1 MNIGK
6 IICLL
11 LIIPLCCGC
20 NEHETSSAPSF
31 RQCFI
36 EVYYSGGLE
45 LPMLQT
51 GYFGTQPTVPPQN
64 LQTGFVITP
73 NYSHNNMCDSFS
85 DPEEFLRLA
94 TRNDDTS
101 FNQWVPDH
109 LCLRT
114 PAFANNFRELHVV
127 SNADW
132 DEEHPA
138 GSLLD
143 DILLVRLYSYANF
156 IHEGYPGKNDNTF
169 LSKRKY
175 LSVIK
180 KLMSE
185 LTPADMEMIYCCE
198 VNDFSTDT
206 LYPVIVFTSAPDKRL
221 IHCNFGWGGTANG
234 YYYYGAFDL
243 RNGPEAGYDGED
255 TSSSSD
261 KYYDMELIVTY
272 TNCP

>member
-109 LCLRT
+109 LSPL
-114 PAFANNFRELHVV
+114 NV
-127 SNADW
+127 
-132 DEEHPA
+132 
-138 GSLLD
+138 LD
-143 DILLVRLYSYANF
+143 RNGQQTD
-156 IHEGYPGKNDNTF
+156 
-169 LSKRKY
+169 
-175 LSVIK
+175 K
-180 KLMSE
+180 KLQINDLWLFLLPES
-185 LTPADMEMIYCCE
+185 PA
-198 VNDFSTDT
+198 SK
-206 LYPVIVFTSAPDKRL
+206 TSKVR
-221 IHCNFGWGGTANG
+221 
-234 YYYYGAFDL
+234 
-243 RNGPEAGYDGED
+243 
-255 TSSSSD
+255 
-261 KYYDMELIVTY
+261 
-272 TNCP
+272 

>member
-127 SNADW
+127 SNAD
-132 DEEHPA
+132 
-138 GSLLD
+138 
-143 DILLVRLYSYANF
+143 
-156 IHEGYPGKNDNTF
+156 
-169 LSKRKY
+169 
-175 LSVIK
+175 
-180 KLMSE
+180 
-185 LTPADMEMIYCCE
+185 
-198 VNDFSTDT
+198 
-206 LYPVIVFTSAPDKRL
+206 
-221 IHCNFGWGGTANG
+221 
-234 YYYYGAFDL
+234 
-243 RNGPEAGYDGED
+243 
-255 TSSSSD
+255 
-261 KYYDMELIVTY
+261 
-272 TNCP
+272 

>member
-206 LYPVIVFTSAPDKRL
+206 LYGHEIEMYTVEQGEKRDKRQ
-221 IHCNFGWGGTANG
+221 
-234 YYYYGAFDL
+234 
-243 RNGPEAGYDGED
+243 
-255 TSSSSD
+255 
-261 KYYDMELIVTY
+261 
-272 TNCP
+272 

>member
-1 MNIGK
+1 
-6 IICLL
+6 
-11 LIIPLCCGC
+11 
-20 NEHETSSAPSF
+20 
-31 RQCFI
+31 
-36 EVYYSGGLE
+36 
-45 LPMLQT
+45 
-51 GYFGTQPTVPPQN
+51 
-64 LQTGFVITP
+64 
-73 NYSHNNMCDSFS
+73 MCDSFS

-206 LYPVIVFTSAPDKRL
+206 LYPVIVFTSAPTLEKEHTLTLRWTSLGYPALYPGFESEPESMEWVSQYADANMVKTDFFEARSTAYAKSTAL
-221 IHCNFGWGGTANG
+221 ID
-234 YYYYGAFDL
+234 DL
-243 RNGPEAGYDGED
+243 
-255 TSSSSD
+255 
-261 KYYDMELIVTY
+261 
-272 TNCP
+272 

>member
-109 LCLRT
+109 LSPL
-114 PAFANNFRELHVV
+114 N
-127 SNADW
+127 
-132 DEEHPA
+132 
-138 GSLLD
+138 LLD
-143 DILLVRLYSYANF
+143 
-156 IHEGYPGKNDNTF
+156 
-169 LSKRKY
+169 
-175 LSVIK
+175 
-180 KLMSE
+180 
-185 LTPADMEMIYCCE
+185 
-198 VNDFSTDT
+198 
-206 LYPVIVFTSAPDKRL
+206 
-221 IHCNFGWGGTANG
+221 
-234 YYYYGAFDL
+234 
-243 RNGPEAGYDGED
+243 RNGQ
-255 TSSSSD
+255 
-261 KYYDMELIVTY
+261 
-272 TNCP
+272 

>member
-138 GSLLD
+138 VVCWMIFYLCDFIPMPILFTK
-143 DILLVRLYSYANF
+143 DI
-156 IHEGYPGKNDNTF
+156 PGKTTIRF
-169 LSKRKY
+169 
-175 LSVIK
+175 
-180 KLMSE
+180 
-185 LTPADMEMIYCCE
+185 
-198 VNDFSTDT
+198 
-206 LYPVIVFTSAPDKRL
+206 YPKGSICL
-221 IHCNFGWGGTANG
+221 
-234 YYYYGAFDL
+234 
-243 RNGPEAGYDGED
+243 
-255 TSSSSD
+255 
-261 KYYDMELIVTY
+261 
-272 TNCP
+272 

>member
-11 LIIPLCCGC
+11 LIIPLCCRC

-206 LYPVIVFTSAPDKRL
+206 LYPVIVFTSAPTLEKEHTLTLRWTTVEGDVK
-221 IHCNFGWGGTANG
+221 TASVTCT
-234 YYYYGAFDL
+234 
-243 RNGPEAGYDGED
+243 PEVDPA
-255 TSSSSD
+255 
-261 KYYDMELIVTY
+261 LQ
-272 TNCP
+272 

>member
-1 MNIGK
+1 
-6 IICLL
+6 
-11 LIIPLCCGC
+11 
-20 NEHETSSAPSF
+20 
-31 RQCFI
+31 
-36 EVYYSGGLE
+36 
-45 LPMLQT
+45 
-51 GYFGTQPTVPPQN
+51 
-64 LQTGFVITP
+64 
-73 NYSHNNMCDSFS
+73 MCDSFS

-101 FNQWVPDH
+101 FNQWVPDP

-206 LYPVIVFTSAPDKRL
+206 LYPVIVFTSAPTLEKEHTLTLRWTTVEGDVK
-221 IHCNFGWGGTANG
+221 TASVTCT
-234 YYYYGAFDL
+234 
-243 RNGPEAGYDGED
+243 PEVDPA
-255 TSSSSD
+255 
-261 KYYDMELIVTY
+261 LQ
-272 TNCP
+272 

>member
-20 NEHETSSAPSF
+20 NEPDRSFSPPSF

-36 EVYYSGGLE
+36 EIYYSGELE
-45 LPMLQT
+45 LPILQT

-64 LQTGFVITP
+64 LQTGFVVTP

-156 IHEGYPGKNDNTF
+156 IHEGYPGKNDDTF

-180 KLMSE
+180 KLMSD

-198 VNDFSTDT
+198 VNDFSIDT
-206 LYPVIVFTSAPDKRL
+206 LYPVIVFTSAPTLEKEHTLTLRWTTVEGDVK
-221 IHCNFGWGGTANG
+221 TA
-234 YYYYGAFDL
+234 
-243 RNGPEAGYDGED
+243 
-255 TSSSSD
+255 S
-261 KYYDMELIVTY
+261 VTC
-272 TNCP
+272 TPQVDPALL

>member
-143 DILLVRLYSYANF
+143 DILFLCQFYSRR
-156 IHEGYPGKNDNTF
+156 ISRE
-169 LSKRKY
+169 KRQYVSIQK
-175 LSVIK
+175 
-180 KLMSE
+180 
-185 LTPADMEMIYCCE
+185 E
-198 VNDFSTDT
+198 VF
-206 LYPVIVFTSAPDKRL
+206 V
-221 IHCNFGWGGTANG
+221 CN
-234 YYYYGAFDL
+234 
-243 RNGPEAGYDGED
+243 
-255 TSSSSD
+255 
-261 KYYDMELIVTY
+261 
-272 TNCP
+272 

>member
-94 TRNDDTS
+94 TRNMIRHSINGFRTISVFAPLLLLITS
-101 FNQWVPDH
+101 ESCM
-109 LCLRT
+109 L
-114 PAFANNFRELHVV
+114 
-127 SNADW
+127 
-132 DEEHPA
+132 
-138 GSLLD
+138 
-143 DILLVRLYSYANF
+143 
-156 IHEGYPGKNDNTF
+156 
-169 LSKRKY
+169 
-175 LSVIK
+175 
-180 KLMSE
+180 
-185 LTPADMEMIYCCE
+185 
-198 VNDFSTDT
+198 
-206 LYPVIVFTSAPDKRL
+206 
-221 IHCNFGWGGTANG
+221 
-234 YYYYGAFDL
+234 
-243 RNGPEAGYDGED
+243 
-255 TSSSSD
+255 
-261 KYYDMELIVTY
+261 
-272 TNCP
+272 

>member
-85 DPEEFLRLA
+85 DPEVFARTVQEAVSVPVYDINSLIAYAAFCVR
-94 TRNDDTS
+94 R
-101 FNQWVPDH
+101 NQWV
-109 LCLRT
+109 
-114 PAFANNFRELHVV
+114 
-127 SNADW
+127 
-132 DEEHPA
+132 
-138 GSLLD
+138 
-143 DILLVRLYSYANF
+143 
-156 IHEGYPGKNDNTF
+156 
-169 LSKRKY
+169 
-175 LSVIK
+175 
-180 KLMSE
+180 
-185 LTPADMEMIYCCE
+185 
-198 VNDFSTDT
+198 
-206 LYPVIVFTSAPDKRL
+206 
-221 IHCNFGWGGTANG
+221 
-234 YYYYGAFDL
+234 
-243 RNGPEAGYDGED
+243 
-255 TSSSSD
+255 
-261 KYYDMELIVTY
+261 
-272 TNCP
+272 

>member
-175 LSVIK
+175 LSVTRW
-180 KLMSE
+180 L
-185 LTPADMEMIYCCE
+185 
-198 VNDFSTDT
+198 N
-206 LYPVIVFTSAPDKRL
+206 
-221 IHCNFGWGGTANG
+221 
-234 YYYYGAFDL
+234 
-243 RNGPEAGYDGED
+243 
-255 TSSSSD
+255 
-261 KYYDMELIVTY
+261 
-272 TNCP
+272 